1 MNQNALR
8 RFFLS
13 IAIVLAMTA
22 IAIAQQAT
30 GSIEGLV
37 RDSTGAVLAGADVAV
52 INTETG
58 AVRMFVTNDSGFYK
72 VPSLPVGKYTVRVT
86 VQGFAPKDLTNV
98 ILQVGSV
105 AEVNVDLEVGNT
117 GGETVVVTAEAPL
130 VETTRTYVA
139 TTVDERS
146 IKDLPV
152 NGRNFL
158 EFALLTPGVSQD
170 PRGGDISFGGLR
182 GTNNSLQID
191 GSDNNNSFFGQSLG
205 RTGSGR
211 APYQFSKDAVKEFQV
226 NTNTYAAEY
235 GRAGGAVINAV
246 TKSGTNDFHGGAF
259 IFFRDRSLNAEEPFA
274 KANKRP
280 KARNRFYQFGAL
292 ASGPIKKDKAF
303 FFFNYDGQR
312 NNEPNP
318 VFFGAPVPTDAV
330 SQAVAQSLTRF
341 LAPYSREFKQDV
353 FLGKVD
359 LQINDKNRLSVRFNH
374 QEFTGTNLESSGNQS
389 SFEHTG
395 NSNVKSDTITANLT
409 TVITPR
415 LVNDARFQ
423 FARDDE
429 PGQSNAGDIPEA
441 VIRSGAVTFLT
452 IGRNNFSPRFT
463 NIKKYQI
470 IDSVSYTAGT
480 HALKFGV
487 DVNIERI
494 ENFFPGLFSG
504 VYNFTSLADF
514 ADGRPSGGYTQAFAG
529 AGTDGPL
536 SKPNKSEFSAYIQ
549 DDWRATD
556 RLKIYY
562 GVRYDY
568 ERLEEPKITNTNF
581 QLAQRRINTGQLNQ
595 DLNNLGPRVGF
606 SYAATKDNKTVVRAG
621 YGVFYSRTP
630 SILTGTVLTNNGIQI
645 QSFTFNGNSTP
656 IYPNKFS
663 APPTGA
669 AAGRPNIFFYDPDF
683 VSPLIQ
689 QGSLGVERELPGRI
703 SVSLSYLVVKGTHLQ
718 RVRDVNLAAP
728 TPTAITVGIPGS
740 PRLTFDR
747 FTNPR
752 PLSAFGRVTSVIAD
766 SNSIYHGLS
775 VQVNKRYAQNFQFLF
790 SYTFSKAI
798 DDKPDATSV
807 VVGNAGDDAKQVSN
821 YFRPDLDR
829 GIGDTDV
836 KHRAVVS
843 GVYDFNLSKYTGSS
857 SGFAK
862 AILDGYSLSG
872 IFTGTSGRPFSA
884 TVPIDLNND
893 GNSRTD
899 RVPGVGRNTLRG
911 PNFYQL
917 DMRFTKSFKPTETT
931 KIEFIGEAFN
941 VFNRTNIANIDT
953 NRFSVTGTAPNL
965 VLVPN
970 RNFLNGTSSTGAGRG
985 ANRQFQ
991 LALKFDF

>member
-1 MNQNALR
+1 
-8 RFFLS
+8 
-13 IAIVLAMTA
+13 
-22 IAIAQQAT
+22 
-30 GSIEGLV
+30 
-37 RDSTGAVLAGADVAV
+37 
-52 INTETG
+52 
-58 AVRMFVTNDSGFYK
+58 MFQTNESGFYK

-86 VQGFAPKDLTNV
+86 VQGFAPKELTNV
-98 ILQVGSV
+98 LLQVGSV
-105 AEVNVDLEVGNT
+105 AEVNVDLEVGNA
-117 GGETVVVTAEAPL
+117 GGEIVTVTAEAPL
-130 VETTRTYVA
+130 VETNRTYVA
-139 TTVDERS
+139 TTVDERA
-146 IKDLPV
+146 IKELPV

-191 GSDNNNSFFGQSLG
+191 GSDNNNTFFGQSLG

-246 TKSGTNDFHGGAF
+246 TKSGTNEIHGGGF
-259 IFFRDRSLNAEEPFA
+259 LFFRDRSLNAEEPFA
-274 KANKRP
+274 KANRRP
-280 KARNRFYQFGAL
+280 KARNRFYQFGAI

-312 NNEPNP
+312 NTEPNP

-330 SQAVAQSLTRF
+330 SQAVAQSLTKF
-341 LAPYSREFKQDV
+341 LNPYDRQFKQDV

-359 LQINDKNRLSVRFNH
+359 LQINDKNRLSVRYNH

-389 SFEHTG
+389 AFEHTG
-395 NSNVKSDTITANLT
+395 NSEVKSDTLTANLT
-409 TVITPR
+409 TVLTPR

-429 PGQSNAGDIPEA
+429 PGQSNTGDIPEA
-441 VIRSGAVTFLT
+441 VIRSGTVTFLT

-463 NIKKYQI
+463 NIKKYQA

-487 DVNIERI
+487 DINTERI
-494 ENFFPGLFSG
+494 ENFFPGAFSG

-514 ADGRPSGGYTQAFAG
+514 ADGRPSGGYTQAFSG
-529 AGTDGPL
+529 AGTSGPT
-536 SKPNKSEFSAYIQ
+536 SKPNIFEFSAYIQ
-549 DDWRATD
+549 DDWRINE
-556 RLKIYY
+556 RLKVYY
-562 GVRYDY
+562 GVRYDFQKI
-568 ERLEEPKITNTNF
+568 EEPKIRNTNF
-581 QLAQRRINTGQLNQ
+581 QLAQRRIDTGQLNQ
-595 DLNNLGPRVGF
+595 DLNNFGPRVGF
-606 SYAATKDNKTVVRAG
+606 SYAVTKDNKTVVRAG

-630 SILTGTVLTNNGIQI
+630 AILSGTVITNNGIQV
-645 QSFTFNGNSTP
+645 QSFTFTGNNTP
-656 IYPNKFS
+656 IYPNKFN

-669 AAGRPNIFFYDPDF
+669 MAGRPNIFFYDRNF

-689 QGSLGVERELPGRI
+689 QGSLGIERELPGRV

-718 RVRDVNLAAP
+718 RVRDVNVAP
-728 TPTAITVGIPGS
+728 STPTSITVGIPGA
-740 PRLTFDR
+740 PRLSFDR
-747 FTNPR
+747 FSSPR
-752 PLSAFGRVTSVIAD
+752 PFSAFNRVTMVASD
-766 SNSIYHGLS
+766 SNSIYHGLA
-775 VQVNKRYAQNFQFLF
+775 VQVNKRYAQNFQLLF

-821 YFRPDLDR
+821 FLRPDLDR
-829 GIGDTDV
+829 GLGDADV

-843 GVYDFNLSKYTGSS
+843 GVYDINLSKFSGSS
-857 SGFAK
+857 SGLAK
-862 AILDGYSLSG
+862 AVLDGYSFSG
-872 IFTGTSGRPFSA
+872 IFNASSGRPFSA

-917 DMRFTKSFKPTETT
+917 DLRFTKSFKPTETT
-931 KIEFIGEAFN
+931 KLEFIGEAFN
-941 VFNRTNIANIDT
+941 VFNRTNIAGIDT
-953 NRFSVTGTAPNL
+953 NQFNVSGTAPNL
-965 VLVPN
+965 ILVPN

-991 LALKFDF
+991 LALNFNF

>member
-1 MNQNALR
+1 MSAVTL
-8 RFFLS
+8 
-13 IAIVLAMTA
+13 
-22 IAIAQQAT
+22 AQQAT

-37 RDSTGAVLAGADVAV
+37 RDATGAVLAGADVAV

-58 AVRMFVTNDSGFYK
+58 AVRMFQTNESGFYK
-72 VPSLPVGKYTVRVT
+72 VPSLPSGKYTVRVT
-86 VQGFAPKDLTNV
+86 VQGFAPKELTSV
-98 ILQVGSV
+98 VLQVGSI
-105 AEVNVDLEVGNT
+105 AEVNVDLEVGNA
-117 GGETVVVTAEAPL
+117 GGEVVTVTAEAPL

-158 EFALLTPGVSQD
+158 EFALLTPGVSAD

-191 GSDNNNSFFGQSLG
+191 GSDNNNTFFGQSLG

-246 TKSGTNDFHGGAF
+246 TKSGTNEFHGGAF

-274 KANKRP
+274 KANRRL
-280 KARNRFYQFGAL
+280 KARNRFYQFGAI

-312 NNEPNP
+312 NTEPNP
-318 VFFGAPVPTDAV
+318 VFFGAPVPNDPV

-341 LAPYSREFKQDV
+341 LAPYDREFKQDV

-359 LQINDKNRLSVRFNH
+359 LQLTDKNRLTVRYNH

-395 NSNVKSDTITANLT
+395 NSNVMSDTLTANLT
-409 TVITPR
+409 TVLTPR

-429 PGQSNAGDIPEA
+429 PGESNAPDTPEA
-441 VIRSGAVTFLT
+441 VIRSGTVTFLT

-463 NIKKYQI
+463 NIKKYQFL
-470 IDSVSYTAGT
+470 DSVAYTAGT
-480 HALKFGV
+480 HSIKFGV

-514 ADGRPSGGYTQAFAG
+514 ADGRPSGGYNQAFAG

-536 SKPNKSEFSAYIQ
+536 SRPNKSEFSAYIQ
-549 DDWRATD
+549 DDWRATE

-568 ERLEEPKITNTNF
+568 ERLEEPSIRNPNF
-581 QLAQRRINTGQLNQ
+581 QLAQSRIDTGQLNQ
-595 DLNNLGPRVGF
+595 DLNNFGPRVGF

-630 SILTGTVLTNNGIQI
+630 SILTGTVITNNGIQI
-645 QSFTFNGNSTP
+645 QNFTFTGNNTP
-656 IYPNKFS
+656 IFPNKFN
-663 APPTGA
+663 APPAGA
-669 AAGRPNIFFYDPDF
+669 AAGRPNIFFYDRNF

-689 QGSLGVERELPGRI
+689 QGSLGIERELPGKI

-718 RVRDVNLAAP
+718 RVRDINLAPP
-728 TPTAITVGIPGS
+728 TPTSIAVGIPGT

-747 FTNPR
+747 FSSPR
-752 PLSAFGRVTSVIAD
+752 PFSSFNRVTMVASD
-766 SNSIYHGLS
+766 SNSVYHGLAL
-775 VQVNKRYAQNFQFLF
+775 QVNKRYSQNFQFLF

-798 DDKPDATSV
+798 DDKPEATSV

-829 GIGDTDV
+829 GLGESDV
-836 KHRAVVS
+836 KHRAIVS
-843 GVYDFNLSKYTGSS
+843 GVYDLNFSKYVGSDTGI
-857 SGFAK
+857 AK
-862 AILDGYSLSG
+862 AIFDGYSLSG
-872 IFTGTSGRPFSA
+872 IFTATSGRPFSA

-917 DMRFTKSFKPTETT
+917 DMRLSKSFRPTETT

-941 VFNRTNIANIDT
+941 LLNRTNIANIDT
-953 NRFSVTGTAPNL
+953 NRFNISGTAPNQI
-965 VLVPN
+965 LVPN
-970 RNFLNGTSSTGAGRG
+970 RNFMNGISSTGAPRG